1 MVWCPDL
8 EVDGGQQLG
17 GDRARAARRPGR
29 RRTAVIARGDPAAI
43 ARGVLAGGA
52 RSS

>member
-8 EVDGGQQLG
+8 EVDGGQQTG
-17 GDRARAARRPGR
+17 GDRARRPGR
-29 RRTAVIARGDPAAI
+29 RRAEAIAQGDPAAI